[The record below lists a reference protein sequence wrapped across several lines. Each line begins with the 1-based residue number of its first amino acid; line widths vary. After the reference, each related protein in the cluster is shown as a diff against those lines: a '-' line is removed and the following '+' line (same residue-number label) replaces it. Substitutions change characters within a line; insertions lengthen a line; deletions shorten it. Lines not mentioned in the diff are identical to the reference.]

1 MKKNY
6 HDLSQGDLVYID
18 LNPTKGHEQRGKRPC
33 IILSK
38 SNKYLNYMI
47 GVAPITTKAKPFPVH
62 VDLNGTQKI
71 KGQIL
76 LEHHRMIDIESR
88 GFQFVE
94 AVPKEI
100 LEECIEKIKLFY

>member
-38 SNKYLNYMI
+38 PNKYLNYNI
-47 GVAPITTKAKPFPVH
+47 GVPPKKKKKAPSSFFFFFGLKKKKKK
-62 VDLNGTQKI
+62 KI
-71 KGQIL
+71 FL
-76 LEHHRMIDIESR
+76 
-88 GFQFVE
+88 
-94 AVPKEI
+94 
-100 LEECIEKIKLFY
+100 EKIKSVE

>member
-1 MKKNY
+1 MKKSY
-6 HDLSQGDLVYID
+6 QELAQGDLVYID
-18 LNPTKGHEQRGKRPC
+18 LNPTKGHEQQGKRPC

-38 SNKYLNYMI
+38 PNKYLNYMF

-62 VDLNGTQKI
+62 VDLYGTKNI

-94 AVPKEI
+94 VAPTEI